1 MHGLIG
7 NGLKIDGSNSM
18 QGNLNV
24 GTNNILLGNTTG
36 LFYLSAICIRQTGRL
51 TALGPQSGYGL
62 KFFNSTSMD
71 GYYMGYTDSD
81 NFGIFKQNNDLT
93 CQLIMSINVSGITM
107 NNNGIN
113 GLSLPVNISDA
124 ATKGYVDDSL
134 TNTLKIDGTNS
145 MQANL
150 NVGLNNL
157 LVGDFSGGVT
167 NLSSICIKQAGQ
179 ISNTAASS
187 IFGLKFYNS
196 TTNDGYYMGYT
207 IDGYLGIFNQTNAAT
222 YQKLVD
228 IGNDSIYLYKSLT
241 MSGNRITGLSLPIS
255 YNDAATKGYVDT
267 LSSNS
272 SSGWRFI
279 INISKCFINTIR
291 SIS

>member
-1 MHGLIG
+1 MG
-7 NGLKIDGSNSM
+7 NG
-18 QGNLNV
+18 
-24 GTNNILLGNTTG
+24 
-36 LFYLSAICIRQTGRL
+36 
-51 TALGPQSGYGL
+51 
-62 KFFNSTSMD
+62 
-71 GYYMGYTDSD
+71 
-81 NFGIFKQNNDLT
+81 
-93 CQLIMSINVSGITM
+93 
-107 NNNGIN
+107 
-113 GLSLPVNISDA
+113 
-124 ATKGYVDDSL
+124 
-134 TNTLKIDGTNS
+134 LKIDGTNS

-167 NLSSICIKQAGQ
+167 NLSSICIKQSGQ

-196 TTNDGYYMGYT
+196 TSNDGYYMGYT

-228 IGNDSIYLYKSLT
+228 IGTDSIYLYKSLT

-267 LSSNS
+267 LSTTVAAGGGLSLTSPSVLSIQLDPSLDNDLVLSSAGIYHPALSVNPVGGLKMINNDLSIKLNSNINNDLTLS
-272 SSGWRFI
+272 SWI
-279 INISKCFINTIR
+279 IHHY
-291 SIS
+291 